1 MLSMQVCVAQ
11 TSPLFTSP
19 QGPASCPVP
28 PKHGD
33 TGASKVDEFSY
44 TPHKIRHVHYSYAKP
59 LNHRDLLKGWGYGVQ
74 LSSCEIH
81 ASARSMNKIDP
92 PSFPVSKMINGIN
105 KYQRFSTRCE
115 HPCAVIRADTI
126 KKMSTLLKHT
136 KILPIRVLSGCTE
149 KGGGAGPS
157 AFRADYSFHP
167 AFRSTQSLAVHF
179 SRLRFMLELMSFPLR
194 IAVLPER
201 AGGGTDH
208 ECACLQNARGAYLK
222 GA

>member
-1 MLSMQVCVAQ
+1 
-11 TSPLFTSP
+11 
-19 QGPASCPVP
+19 
-28 PKHGD
+28 
-33 TGASKVDEFSY
+33 
-44 TPHKIRHVHYSYAKP
+44 
-59 LNHRDLLKGWGYGVQ
+59 
-74 LSSCEIH
+74 
-81 ASARSMNKIDP
+81 MNKIAL

-105 KYQRFSTRCE
+105 KYQRSSTQCE
-115 HPCAVIRADTI
+115 HPCAVIRVDTI
-126 KKMSTLLKHT
+126 KKLSTRLKHT
-136 KILPIRVLSGCTE
+136 KTPSFGALSGCTK

-157 AFRADYSFHP
+157 VLRADYSFHP

-208 ECACLQNARGAYLK
+208 ECACLQKARGAYLK